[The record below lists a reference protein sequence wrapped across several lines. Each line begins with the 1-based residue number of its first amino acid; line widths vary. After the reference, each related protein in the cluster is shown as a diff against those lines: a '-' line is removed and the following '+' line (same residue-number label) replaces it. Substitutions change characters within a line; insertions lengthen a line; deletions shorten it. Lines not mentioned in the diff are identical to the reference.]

1 MTGIEQSASFTKAE
15 EKLKVLLDAGTAKPA
30 EYIEI
35 LRELAKS
42 STAHEAEMTFSG
54 PASFAE
60 YPAIPARK
68 LWGRFYDSFFQ
79 IGANLEEQ
87 DFNDYITC
95 VELIPDDG
103 IAEQM
108 LFVML
113 DGLLGKDPMVFAR
126 YFAPR
131 LPFFLADGKWNN
143 SRPLLLVLKILIE
156 TAGTRYD
163 NSVYFIRTL
172 LESRDESEKPAIL
185 LAVVS
190 LIVFNLEGR
199 LHGDKDVEGSTSR
212 RAGHADI
219 LRAFLLSLDPEIKK
233 AAKSIDLELIS
244 AFFGLDIA
252 GDAESI
258 AGGKETGEIPAMAG
272 RLYAQ
277 ALIVAR
283 LIDAEL
289 TQEQWGVLLQR
300 SLLFDDRGISWE
312 DGGYKTFGLFAG
324 QALSRADDP
333 RRLWDEVLAWWNAA
347 IYKDINGDDQARREA
362 RLDAYLAS
370 AASAIDDLLY
380 PKDYNNG
387 RTDAETA
394 LYIWQ
399 RVWDDCITALYS
411 RFFPNGPFLTVQA
424 LFAYA
429 ALKFID
435 NVDIRELADQLP
447 FVELRSHTRI
457 DTRKACLYNL
467 IENCNGKNGPERR
480 HMEENHAE
488 FYSEALKAHEDFAKE
503 RMRLEDG
510 RTGLRSRNRGSC

>member
-15 EKLKVLLDAGTAKPA
+15 EKLKELLDAGTAKPA

-42 STAHEAEMTFSG
+42 SPVHEAGMTLSG

-60 YPAIPARK
+60 YTARPIRK
-68 LWGRFYDSFFQ
+68 LWGMFTDSFFQ

-95 VELIPDDG
+95 IELIPDNG
-103 IAEQM
+103 IVQQM

-126 YFAPR
+126 NFAPR

-163 NSVYFIRTL
+163 NSVDFISTL

-190 LIVFNLEGR
+190 LIVFNLDGR
-199 LHGDKDVEGSTSR
+199 LHGDKDGEGSTSR

-233 AAKSIDLELIS
+233 ATKSIDIELIS
-244 AFFGLDIA
+244 AFFGLDTA
-252 GDAESI
+252 GDAKLLTRC
-258 AGGKETGEIPAMAG
+258 KETGEISAAEG

-289 TQEQWGVLLQR
+289 TQEQWGMLLQR
-300 SLLFDDRGISWE
+300 SLLFKDRSVTWE

-324 QALSRADDP
+324 QAISRADNP
-333 RRLWDEVLAWWNAA
+333 LCLWDEVLAWWNAT
-347 IYKDINGDDQARREA
+347 IYLSINGDNQARYEA

-370 AASAIDDLLY
+370 AACAIDDLLY

-387 RTDAETA
+387 RMDVETA
-394 LYIWQ
+394 FHIWK
-399 RVWDDCITALYS
+399 RAWNDCITALYS
-411 RFFPNGPFLTVQA
+411 CFFPNGSFLTAQA
-424 LFAYA
+424 LFTYA

-435 NVDIRELADQLP
+435 RVDIGELADQLP

-467 IENCNGKNGPERR
+467 LENCNGKNEPELK
-480 HMEENHAE
+480 HMENDYAE
-488 FYSEALKAHEDFAKE
+488 FYDEARKAHNEFAEELMRRDDARLGRE
-503 RMRLEDG
+503 RH
-510 RTGLRSRNRGSC
+510 NRC